1 MKKIGVFVCHC
12 GRNISSTVNVDEV
25 VRQLSSYPGVAFCA
39 DYKYMCSDPGQ
50 KMIKDTIITEKL
62 DGVVIAACSP
72 LLHEVTFR
80 RAAAEVGLNPYM
92 LEMANIREQC
102 SWIHTDRNRATDK
115 AQEIIAAVIEKT
127 KHDEALV
134 PARIPVTPRALV
146 IGGGIAG
153 IQAALDIANAG
164 HEVLLVERS
173 PSIGG
178 HMAQL
183 SETFPTLDCSQ
194 CILTPRMVEVGQH
207 PLIRLMAYSEIEEV
221 AGNVGNFKVK
231 IRRKASCVDSKKCTG
246 CGLCYEKCPVSVAS
260 EFDEGLGKR
269 KAIYVPFPQ
278 AVPNRPIID
287 QEHCTYFLK
296 GGKCRVCQIV
306 CPAEAVDFGR
316 TDDIIEEEVGAII
329 VATGY
334 GLYPVD
340 RIPEYGGGKYRDV
353 INGLQFERILSA
365 SGPTR
370 GEVLRP
376 SDNKIPKRVVFIC
389 CVGSRDPEHHL
400 PYCSK
405 FCCMYDA
412 KHALLYK
419 ERVPDGEALVFSIDV
434 RTGGKDYE
442 EFMMRVREEE
452 RVIYI
457 RSKPARIIKEG
468 DELVVWAIDTLTG
481 RALKVRCDMVVLSM
495 AVVPAAGAAELARKL
510 RIQTSIHGF
519 FTEAH
524 PKLRPVESLA
534 PGFFLAGCAQ
544 APRDIPETVA
554 QASAA
559 ASKVLE
565 MFAKK
570 ELATEPMI
578 VVVDEDRCCGCRLC
592 VVTCPYDARVFDAAK
607 NVVRINEALCMGCGS
622 CVAACPSGASEQKN
636 LLDIQMSRM
645 VEVILG
651 E

>member
-1 MKKIGVFVCHC
+1 MKRIGVFVCHC
-12 GRNISSTVNVDEV
+12 GRNISNTVDVDEV
-25 VRQLSSYPGVAFCA
+25 VREMKHHPGVVHCE

-50 KMIKDTIITEKL
+50 KLIKDRITEKKL
-62 DGVVIAACSP
+62 DGVVVAACTP

-80 RAAAEVGLNPYM
+80 RAADESGLNSYM

-102 SWIHTDRNRATDK
+102 SWIHTDRDK
-115 AQEIIAAVIEKT
+115 ATEKAKRIIEAVVEKT
-127 KHDEALV
+127 KRDQALV
-134 PARIPVTPRALV
+134 PAKIPVTPRALV

-164 HEVLLVERS
+164 HEVLLVERT

-194 CILTPRMVEVGQH
+194 CILTPRMVDVAQH
-207 PLIRLMAYSEIEEV
+207 TRVRLLTYAEIEGV
-221 AGNVGNFKVK
+221 NGHVGNFKVK
-231 IRRKASCVDSKKCTG
+231 IRVKSSCVDSRKCTG
-246 CGLCYEKCPVSVAS
+246 CGLCYEKCPIAVSS

-278 AVPNRPIID
+278 AVPNRPVID
-287 QEHCTYFLK
+287 KEHCTFFLK
-296 GGKCRVCQIV
+296 PGKCRVCQIV
-306 CPAEAVDFGR
+306 CPAEAVDFEQA
-316 TDDIIEEEVGAII
+316 DEIIEEEVGAII

-340 RIPEYGGGKYRDV
+340 RIPEYGGGKYHDV

-365 SGPTR
+365 SGPTH
-370 GEVLRP
+370 GEIIRP
-376 SDNKIPKRVVFIC
+376 SDSKIPKRIAFIC

-405 FCCMYDA
+405 FCCMYNA

-419 ERVPDGEALVFSIDV
+419 ERVPDGEAIVFSIDV
-434 RTGGKDYE
+434 RTAGKDYE
-442 EFMMRVREEE
+442 EFMMRAKDEEKVLYL
-452 RVIYI
+452 RG
-457 RSKPARIIKEG
+457 KPSRIIKEG
-468 DELVVWAIDTLTG
+468 DELVVWTIDTLTG
-481 RALKVRCDMVVLSM
+481 RGLKVRCDMVVLSM
-495 AVVPAAGAAELARKL
+495 AVVPAIGATELARKL
-510 RIQTSIHGF
+510 RIQTNVYGF

-544 APRDIPETVA
+544 APKDIPETVA

-578 VVVDEDRCCGCRLC
+578 VAIDEDRCCGCRLC
-592 VVTCPYDARVFDAAK
+592 VVTCPYEAREIDTEK
-607 NVVRINEALCMGCGS
+607 NIVRINEALCMGCGC

-636 LLDIQMSRM
+636 LFDEQMSKM
-645 VEVILG
+645 VEVILR